1 MSAQTL
7 CTPLVKALVM
17 VAGPK
22 KLNDNNFGSAC
33 LFFFIFSPA
42 KQLIR
47 MVLLGKTELL
57 TELGLIR
64 NKKFEYIL
72 LSASSFS

>member
-33 LFFFIFSPA
+33 IFFFNFLPS
-42 KQLIR
+42 
-47 MVLLGKTELL
+47 KTIDQN
-57 TELGLIR
+57 GFAGQ
-64 NKKFEYIL
+64 N
-72 LSASSFS
+72 